1 MVEVKQFTYRV
12 DELGLHP
19 EVIEEF
25 IGYEAGKSPQ
35 PVRSLIEE
43 ALDSAQ
49 DYCDIK
55 GGYIIRD
62 KIAVNKEQQ
71 RLNIDGTRLDVKKII
86 YGQLCRSEAIAV
98 FLCTAGQGIGNY
110 AEKLMHQGDVV
121 EGYIMDITGSEIVE
135 AAMDKIQDE
144 MEQHLRQYGLNITD
158 RYSPG
163 YCGWN
168 VDEQQKLFSLFPD
181 KFCGVTLTPHSLMQ
195 PVKSVS
201 GIIGIGP
208 EVSRKGYTCNVCDMA
223 NCIYR
228 KKKN

>member
-1 MVEVKQFTYRV
+1 
-12 DELGLHP
+12 
-19 EVIEEF
+19 
-25 IGYEAGKSPQ
+25 
-35 PVRSLIEE
+35 
-43 ALDSAQ
+43 
-49 DYCDIK
+49 
-55 GGYIIRD
+55 
-62 KIAVNKEQQ
+62 
-71 RLNIDGTRLDVKKII
+71 
-86 YGQLCRSEAIAV
+86 
-98 FLCTAGQGIGNY
+98 
-110 AEKLMHQGDVV
+110 
-121 EGYIMDITGSEIVE
+121 
-135 AAMDKIQDE
+135 MDKIQDE